1 MSGLTYTERMALRD
15 LAHQGHEH
23 AMRPRKPIATVDLYG
38 LALTVGYEVEPAE
51 DAEHYQF
58 GTLPAQGEWLV
69 PLAIIIG
76 DTAYQICEVLAE
88 PAIAA
93 ITSQLNGVTA

>member
-15 LAHQGHEH
+15 MAQQGHER
-23 AMRPRKPIATVDLYG
+23 AVSLLKPVATVDLYG

-58 GTLPAQGEWLV
+58 GTLPAHGEWLV
-69 PLAIIIG
+69 PLVIVIG
-76 DTAYQICEVLAE
+76 ETAYPICEVLAQ

-93 ITSQLNGVTA
+93 ITNKLNGVTA